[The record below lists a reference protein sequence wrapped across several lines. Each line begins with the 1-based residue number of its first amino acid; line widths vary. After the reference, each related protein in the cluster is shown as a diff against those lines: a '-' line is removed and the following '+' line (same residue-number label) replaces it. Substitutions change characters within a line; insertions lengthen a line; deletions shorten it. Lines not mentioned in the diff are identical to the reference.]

1 MVQQCNSATK
11 IRYNTQYTIVED
23 TKIFDKSL
31 CVCSRYFWYLEKVR
45 KKILGKPFMEFVYEF
60 PIIRFDRK
68 VVFEG
73 DETNLKTV
81 QENNKNLDRD
91 KWSQP
96 TNK

>member
-1 MVQQCNSATK
+1 MRKYSTK
-11 IRYNTQYTIVED
+11 TFVCVPD
-23 TKIFDKSL
+23 IFGIWLEENYWKSL
-31 CVCSRYFWYLEKVR
+31 
-45 KKILGKPFMEFVYEF
+45 MELIYEF

-73 DETNLKTV
+73 DKMNLKTV
-81 QENNKNLDRD
+81 QVKNKNSDRD

>member
-1 MVQQCNSATK
+1 MK
-11 IRYNTQYTIVED
+11 LI
-23 TKIFDKSL
+23 
-31 CVCSRYFWYLEKVR
+31 
-45 KKILGKPFMEFVYEF
+45 YEF

-73 DETNLKTV
+73 DKTNLKMV
-81 QENNKNLDRD
+81 QVKNKNSDRD